1 MNYCYISVLLYLIFF
16 VSMQENDPAD
26 LDLTFSV
33 DEETF
38 GRTTSHN
45 LKENGGNIPVTN
57 ENKNEYIE

>member
-1 MNYCYISVLLYLIFF
+1 MFIFF
-16 VSMQENDPAD
+16 APQENDPAD

-45 LKENGGNIPVTN
+45 LKENGLNIPVTN